1 MSTATVTSTFA
12 AVIPAHRR
20 LLMLLRREVWEHRGS
35 LVWAPL
41 IVGASMAVLMLLGV
55 VLAEFNINNEPAKLD
70 SVVVNG
76 VTLAMLLDPASYA
89 DANLLQGMRAGT
101 NQSLLIATTPVF
113 ITLAFTVF
121 FYCLGALY
129 DDRRDRSV
137 LFWKSL
143 PVSETDTVLSK
154 VLTATVLAP
163 TLAVLVATLVM
174 GASLLAQALLVLRL
188 GGQPLPLL
196 WLISNP
202 FRLALAQ
209 LTAIPVYAL
218 WALPAVG
225 WLLMCSA
232 FARSKPF
239 LWAVMLP
246 VLLGLFVTVLNRM
259 GLIDFNLWSAWRDL
273 ILRPFAHLF
282 PILLTWLELPA
293 GVRWENALLDPG
305 HLWRSLAQVQVWIGA
320 VTGAAMIA
328 AAIALRR
335 WREAE

>member
-1 MSTATVTSTFA
+1 MSTATVTSSFA

-20 LLMLLRREVWEHRGS
+20 LLMLLRREMWEHRGS
-35 LVWAPL
+35 LLWTPL
-41 IVGASMAVLMLLGV
+41 IVGGSTALLMLLGV
-55 VLAEFNINNEPAKLD
+55 VLIEININNQPVRLD
-70 SVVVNG
+70 SIVFNG
-76 VTLAMLLDPASYA
+76 VSLEMLLNPGSYA
-89 DANLLQGMRAGT
+89 DARLLQGMRAGA

-137 LFWKSL
+137 LFWTSL
-143 PVSETDTVLSK
+143 PVPETDTVLSK
-154 VLTATVLAP
+154 LLTATVLAP
-163 TLAVLVATLVM
+163 AVAVLVAIAVM
-174 GASLLAQALLVLRL
+174 GACLLAQALLVLRL

-202 FRLALAQ
+202 FRLALTQ

-246 VLLGLFVTVLNRM
+246 VLLGLFVGALNQM
-259 GLIDFNLWSAWRDL
+259 GLIDFNLWAAWRDV

-282 PILLTWLELPA
+282 PIILTWLELPA
-293 GVRWENALLDPG
+293 GVRWENALIDPG
-305 HLWRSLAQVQVWIGA
+305 HLWRSLAQAQVWIGA

>member
-20 LLMLLRREVWEHRGS
+20 LLMLLRRELWEHRGS

-41 IVGASMAVLMLLGV
+41 IVGGSMVVLMLLGV
-55 VLAEFNINNEPAKLD
+55 VLAEIDINNQPAKLD

-89 DANLLQGMRAGT
+89 DARLLQGMRAGT

-154 VLTATVLAP
+154 VLTATVIAP
-163 TLAVLVATLVM
+163 ALAVLVAIAVM
-174 GASLLAQALLVLRL
+174 VAVLLTQALLILRL

-209 LTAIPVYAL
+209 LAAIPVYAL

-239 LWAVMLP
+239 LWAVMIP
-246 VLLGLFVTVLNRM
+246 VLIGLFVTALNRM

-273 ILRPFAHLF
+273 ILRPFGHLF
-282 PILLTWLELPA
+282 PIMLTWLELPA
-293 GVRWENALLDPG
+293 GVRWENALIDPG

>member
-1 MSTATVTSTFA
+1 MSTAIVESAPVTVM
-12 AVIPAHRR
+12 PAHRR

-35 LVWAPL
+35 FVWAPL
-41 IVGASMAVLMLLGV
+41 IVGGSLVVLMLLGV
-55 VLAEFNINNEPAKLD
+55 ALAEFDINNEPARLD
-70 SVVVNG
+70 SVAVNG
-76 VTLAMLLDPASYA
+76 VTLGVLLDPASYA
-89 DANLLQGMRAGT
+89 DADLLQGMRAGT
-101 NQSLLIATTPVF
+101 NQSLLIATVPVF

-163 TLAVLVATLVM
+163 AVAVLVAIAVM
-174 GASLLAQALLVLRL
+174 VAVLLAQALLIMRL

-209 LTAIPVYAL
+209 LAAIPVYAL
-218 WALPAVG
+218 WALPVVG

-239 LWAVMLP
+239 LWAVMIP
-246 VLLGLFVTVLNRM
+246 VLVGLFATGLNRF
-259 GLIDFNLWSAWRDL
+259 GILDFDLWAAWRDL
-273 ILRPFAHLF
+273 VLRPFGHLF
-282 PILLTWLELPA
+282 PILLTWLDLPA
-293 GVRWENALLDPG
+293 GLRWENALIDPG
-305 HLWRSLAQVQVWIGA
+305 YLWRGLAQGRVWIGA
-320 VTGAAMIA
+320 GVGTLMVT